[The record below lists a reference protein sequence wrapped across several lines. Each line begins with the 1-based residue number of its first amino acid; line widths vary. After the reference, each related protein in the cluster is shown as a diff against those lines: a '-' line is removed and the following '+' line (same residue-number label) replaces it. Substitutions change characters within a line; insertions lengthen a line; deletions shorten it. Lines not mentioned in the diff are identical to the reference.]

1 MKKQAV
7 LGHVSASYVNLLF
20 DWLDSAHPSI
30 VNNMPYTRPMPGD
43 LNRVEVTRW
52 QAMLDWVYA
61 STNDPAIP
69 LKIAAHVRPA
79 NMGLL
84 GYVASCCSNLGEA
97 FARLQQFEHLV
108 YSVNALAVALHNDE
122 VILRWGEERGRP
134 GHWVDS
140 VAIGVLVAFTNRLID
155 EPVYPIA
162 VKFINP
168 APPNLGDFEAFFRCP
183 VAFDASHTEVVWP
196 AELLHTPLKS
206 PDHVMR
212 AMLDQQAEMLLAQVK
227 ASEEPIPG
235 LQKAIQESITAG
247 LPGLPEVARRLCIST
262 RTLQRRLMGQGT
274 SFRDELER
282 VRVEMA
288 KRCLQT
294 GELSLADIANFLA
307 YNDQSAFTHAFKRV
321 TGISPAKFQR
331 AKRQSA
337 LKAL

>member
-97 FARLQQFEHLV
+97 FARLQQFENLV
-108 YSVNALAVALHNDE
+108 YSVNALAVALQDDRL
-122 VILRWGEERGRP
+122 VLRWGEERGRP

-155 EPVYPIA
+155 KPVYPLA

-168 APPNLGDFEAFFRCP
+168 APVNLCDFESFFHCP
-183 VAFDASHTEVVWP
+183 VHFDAIYTEVVWP
-196 AELLHTPLKS
+196 AALLDTPLKS
-206 PDHVMR
+206 PDGVMR
-212 AMLDQQAEMLLAQVK
+212 AMLDQQAELLLEQVK
-227 ASEEPIPG
+227 ASGEGIPG
-235 LQKAIQESITAG
+235 LQKAIQESVSAG
-247 LPGLPEVARRLCIST
+247 IPNLPEVARRLCMST
-262 RTLQRRLMGQGT
+262 RTLQRRLQELGT
-274 SFRDELER
+274 SFRDELEQ
-282 VRVEMA
+282 VRVTMA
-288 KRCLQT
+288 KRCLQA

-321 TGISPAKFQR
+321 TGLSPAKFQR
-331 AKRQSA
+331 AKRQSV